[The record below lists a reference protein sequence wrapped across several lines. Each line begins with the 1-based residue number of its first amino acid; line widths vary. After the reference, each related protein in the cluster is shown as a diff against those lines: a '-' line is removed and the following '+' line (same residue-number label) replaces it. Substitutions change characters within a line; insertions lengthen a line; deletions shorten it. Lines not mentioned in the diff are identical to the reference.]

1 MGRRSDHTQRE
12 FCRARTT
19 FERSTAGAAYAD
31 SHCQARMHNII
42 SESFKIQTTN
52 NKRVAAAGGE
62 GLVRPRAAST
72 LHRVDRRSSESQ
84 NLTYDVVPKIT
95 RRVI

>member
-1 MGRRSDHTQRE
+1 MSVACGVYLHRTHVSRQTWVVVQITLSVNFVE
-12 FCRARTT
+12 RTT

-62 GLVRPRAAST
+62 GLVRPLRYIVSIVGQVKVKT
-72 LHRVDRRSSESQ
+72 
-84 NLTYDVVPKIT
+84 
-95 RRVI
+95 